1 MTTRSLFAG
10 AAAALLAVPAF
21 AAPVVY
27 EIDPAHSNASFS
39 VKHLMV
45 TNVRGEFGKVEGKVE
60 WDATNP
66 AKSTVEATIDAS
78 TLTTREEKRDQHL
91 KSPDFFDVANHPKIT
106 FKSTKVE
113 AAGKG
118 HYKITGDLTIRG
130 NTKPVVLD
138 VEGPTPEIKDPQG
151 NTKVGASATTK
162 INRQDFGVSWNKN
175 LDTGGVVVGDDV
187 AIQIDVELK
196 KAAAA
201 GETPKKK
208 S

>member
-21 AAPVVY
+21 AAPVAY
-27 EIDPAHSNASFS
+27 EIDSTHSTASFS
-39 VKHLMV
+39 VKHMMV
-45 TNVRGEFGKVEGKVE
+45 TNVRGEFGKVEGKVN
-60 WDATNP
+60 WDAANP
-66 AKSTVEATIDAS
+66 ANSTVEATVDAS
-78 TLTTREEKRDQHL
+78 TLSTRDQKRDQHL

-113 AAGKG
+113 PAGTG

-130 NTKPVVLD
+130 TTKPAVLD
-138 VEGPTPEIKDPQG
+138 VEGPTAEIKDPYG

-162 INRQDFGVSWNKN
+162 INRQDFGVSWNAK
-175 LDTGGVVVGDDV
+175 LDTGGLVVGDEV
-187 AIQIDVELK
+187 GIQIDVELK
-196 KAAAA
+196 KVSAAA
-201 GETPKKK
+201 ETPKKK